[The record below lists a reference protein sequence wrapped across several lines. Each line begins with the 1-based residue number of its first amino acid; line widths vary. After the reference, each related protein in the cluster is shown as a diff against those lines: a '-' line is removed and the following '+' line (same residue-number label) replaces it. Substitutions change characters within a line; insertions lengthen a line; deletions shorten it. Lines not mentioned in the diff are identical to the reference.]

1 LFGGVR
7 SRLTLVLFG
16 LPILPAVVVL
26 VYTLVAGASITPVM
40 VVAAAAVVAALLG
53 SRLIAQW
60 TAPINQL
67 IASAQA
73 VARGEK
79 REPLR
84 LNRGDEFDLLA
95 EAINQVEVR
104 LHSTLQQA
112 SEERARLASVL
123 AHLVSGVI
131 LTDPKGT
138 VVLVNPAVRRLL
150 GVTQEPIGRNHRFL
164 HRSYELGLLLER
176 VRRTGER
183 IERQVTLH
191 SPERTYVHV
200 VALPITVDDVPR
212 AGVLAILRDVTET
225 RRLQQLKANLIAD
238 VSHELKTP
246 VTAIRGFAETLLDGA
261 LDRPDAATRFVRIIE
276 GEASRLQRLIEDLL
290 QLSLIESR
298 GVEFRDEPVDMCAVT
313 EDIVHRFRGRAEER
327 EVDLELELAASRPV
341 VVTGDRH
348 YLEQAVSNLVDNA
361 LKFTPK
367 GGRVVVSLQ
376 APTEDRVQVSVS
388 DTGVGIPGGDI
399 PYVFHRFFR
408 VERARGRKEGG
419 TGLGLAIAKHIVSA
433 HHGSVG
439 VESEVGEGSRFW
451 IQLPLRTTVVTG
463 EPFTET

>member
-1 LFGGVR
+1 
-7 SRLTLVLFG
+7 
-16 LPILPAVVVL
+16 
-26 VYTLVAGASITPVM
+26 
-40 VVAAAAVVAALLG
+40 
-53 SRLIAQW
+53 
-60 TAPINQL
+60 
-67 IASAQA
+67 
-73 VARGEK
+73 
-79 REPLR
+79 
-84 LNRGDEFDLLA
+84 
-95 EAINQVEVR
+95 
-104 LHSTLQQA
+104 
-112 SEERARLASVL
+112 
-123 AHLVSGVI
+123 
-131 LTDPKGT
+131 
-138 VVLVNPAVRRLL
+138 
-150 GVTQEPIGRNHRFL
+150 
-164 HRSYELGLLLER
+164 
-176 VRRTGER
+176 
-183 IERQVTLH
+183 
-191 SPERTYVHV
+191 
-200 VALPITVDDVPR
+200 
-212 AGVLAILRDVTET
+212 LAILRDVTET

-313 EDIVHRFRGRAEER
+313 EDIVHRFRSRAEER

-451 IQLPLRTTVVTG
+451 IQLPLQTTVVTG

>member
-7 SRLTLVLFG
+7 SRLTLVLSG

-150 GVTQEPIGRNHRFL
+150 GVTQEPIGAGPVSGL
-164 HRSYELGLLLER
+164 SARSRSTALRGRMCMLWPYP
-176 VRRTGER
+176 
-183 IERQVTLH
+183 
-191 SPERTYVHV
+191 SPLTMC
-200 VALPITVDDVPR
+200 PGR
-212 AGVLAILRDVTET
+212 A
-225 RRLQQLKANLIAD
+225 
-238 VSHELKTP
+238 
-246 VTAIRGFAETLLDGA
+246 FW
-261 LDRPDAATRFVRIIE
+261 
-276 GEASRLQRLIEDLL
+276 
-290 QLSLIESR
+290 LSLETS
-298 GVEFRDEPVDMCAVT
+298 
-313 EDIVHRFRGRAEER
+313 
-327 EVDLELELAASRPV
+327 
-341 VVTGDRH
+341 
-348 YLEQAVSNLVDNA
+348 
-361 LKFTPK
+361 LK
-367 GGRVVVSLQ
+367 
-376 APTEDRVQVSVS
+376 
-388 DTGVGIPGGDI
+388 PGGC
-399 PYVFHRFFR
+399 
-408 VERARGRKEGG
+408 
-419 TGLGLAIAKHIVSA
+419 S
-433 HHGSVG
+433 S
-439 VESEVGEGSRFW
+439 
-451 IQLPLRTTVVTG
+451 
-463 EPFTET
+463 